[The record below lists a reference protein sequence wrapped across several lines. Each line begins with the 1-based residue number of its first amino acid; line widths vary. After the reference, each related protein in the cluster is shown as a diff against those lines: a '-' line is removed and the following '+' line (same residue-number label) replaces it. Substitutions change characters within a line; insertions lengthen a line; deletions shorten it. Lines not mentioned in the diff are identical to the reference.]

1 MAHLSV
7 YHLAFWGNTLM
18 LHQLDNC
25 SCESVGDYPC
35 RVITANDESVTVL
48 LPEEKEE
55 EKKEE
60 NKDWK

>member
-1 MAHLSV
+1 MHALSTV
-7 YHLAFWGNTLM
+7 RFYISMKDSRWWEMCT
-18 LHQLDNC
+18 
-25 SCESVGDYPC
+25 
-35 RVITANDESVTVL
+35 TANDESVTVL